1 MRKFENS
8 LDDLIPLLVLV
19 SLSLLIFSY
28 FKIVFFFRS
37 LKSEKEGF
45 MKIAD
50 AAQELNNKTLHDAGS
65 KLFYSNQLKYRII
78 YLSLAQLGLYL
89 FVVLSIIASH

>member
-1 MRKFENS
+1 MISSTLLLMSVGS
-8 LDDLIPLLVLV
+8 LFFLVTNILI
-19 SLSLLIFSY
+19 
-28 FKIVFFFRS
+28 IVFFFRC

-65 KLFYSNQLKYRII
+65 KLFYSNQLKYWII
-78 YLSLAQLGLYL
+78 YISLAQIGFLLLLGLT
-89 FVVLSIIASH
+89 VIALM

>member
-1 MRKFENS
+1 MNFENS
-8 LDDLIPLLVLV
+8 LEALIPVLVLPF
-19 SLSLLIFSY
+19 LTLCIFFY
-28 FKIVFFFRS
+28 FQIVFFFRS

-50 AAQELNNKTLHDAGS
+50 AAQELNNKTLHDAS
-65 KLFYSNQLKYRII
+65 KKLFYSNKLKYWII

>member
-1 MRKFENS
+1 
-8 LDDLIPLLVLV
+8 LIALNLL
-19 SLSLLIFSY
+19 
-28 FKIVFFFRS
+28 KRS

-50 AAQELNNKTLHDAGS
+50 AAQELNNKTLHDAS
-65 KLFYSNQLKYRII
+65 KKLFYSNKLKYWII
-78 YLSLAQLGLYL
+78 YLSLAQLGIYL

>member
-1 MRKFENS
+1 MISSTLLLMSVGS
-8 LDDLIPLLVLV
+8 LFFLVTNILI
-19 SLSLLIFSY
+19 
-28 FKIVFFFRS
+28 IVFFFRC

-50 AAQELNNKTLHDAGS
+50 AAQELNNKTLHDAS
-65 KLFYSNQLKYRII
+65 KKLFYSNKLKYWII